1 MNQFLY
7 FAEFGD
13 QEAFRSKFKK
23 TVGKVSTIKKA
34 VPKTLKVAGYDPD
47 AKMKGYLYFRGSK
60 TSEWKKRWFV
70 LKHSVLYELRAPED
84 PVSVDDTVILG
95 YSLEPEYIL
104 EVIQC
109 FRKLSRF
116 VTMSKVFSLMFLL

>member
-1 MNQFLY
+1 M
-7 FAEFGD
+7 
-13 QEAFRSKFKK
+13 
-23 TVGKVSTIKKA
+23 
-34 VPKTLKVAGYDPD
+34 AGYDPD

-84 PVSVDDTVILG
+84 PVSVDATVILG

-109 FRKLSRF
+109 FRKLS
-116 VTMSKVFSLMFLL
+116 TILKVFSLMFLL